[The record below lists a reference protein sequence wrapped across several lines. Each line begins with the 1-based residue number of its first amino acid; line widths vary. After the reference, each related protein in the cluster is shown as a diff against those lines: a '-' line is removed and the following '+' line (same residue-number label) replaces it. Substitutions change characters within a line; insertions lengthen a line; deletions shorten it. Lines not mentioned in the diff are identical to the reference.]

1 MSNDQ
6 VSTILLNSIVE
17 SGSRTLEAREPAKA
31 MLCLELLADG
41 STWHKVADETGWSFT
56 QIGAVKARH
65 EVAIEVRKKQLAAD
79 GFEMAEG
86 FRLLLKQKMAMLADN
101 PDALSKVNVKD
112 LALSYGIAVDK
123 GMLALGE
130 NKMVIE
136 HKAGKPSLED
146 AMKAIEDARAALQK
160 EAIPV

>member
-1 MSNDQ
+1 MSNPI
-6 VSTILLNSIVE
+6 STIILNSIVE
-17 SGSRTLEAREPAKA
+17 SGSRTLEAREPTKA

-41 STWHKVADETGWSFT
+41 STWQQVADETGWSFT

-86 FRLLLKQKMAMLADN
+86 IRLLMKQKMAMLADN
-101 PDALSKVNVKD
+101 PDALAKVNVKD

-160 EAIPV
+160 EAITI

>member
-6 VSTILLNSIVE
+6 VSTILLSSIVE

-41 STWHKVADETGWSFT
+41 STWQQVADETGWSFT

-86 FRLLLKQKMAMLADN
+86 IRLLMKQKMAMLADN

-160 EAIPV
+160 ETINV

>member
-1 MSNDQ
+1 MSNPI
-6 VSTILLNSIVE
+6 STIVLNSIVE
-17 SGSRTLEAREPAKA
+17 SGSRTLEAREPTKA

-41 STWHKVADETGWSFT
+41 STWQQVADETGWSFT

-86 FRLLLKQKMAMLADN
+86 IRLLMKQKMAMLADN
-101 PDALSKVNVKD
+101 PDALAKVNVKD

-160 EAIPV
+160 EAIDV

>member
-6 VSTILLNSIVE
+6 VSTILLSSIVE

-41 STWHKVADETGWSFT
+41 STWQQVADETGWSFT

-86 FRLLLKQKMAMLADN
+86 IRLLLKQKMAMLADN

-160 EAIPV
+160 EAIEV

>member
-41 STWHKVADETGWSFT
+41 STWQQVADETGWSFT

-86 FRLLLKQKMAMLADN
+86 IRLLLKQKMAMLADN
-101 PDALSKVNVKD
+101 PDALAKVNVKD

-160 EAIPV
+160 EAINV

>member
-1 MSNDQ
+1 MSNPI
-6 VSTILLNSIVE
+6 STIILNSIVE
-17 SGSRTLEAREPAKA
+17 SGSRTLEAREPTKA

-41 STWHKVADETGWSFT
+41 STWQQVADETGWSFT

-65 EVAIEVRKKQLAAD
+65 EVAIEVSTKQLAAD

-86 FRLLLKQKMAMLADN
+86 IRLLMKQKMAMLADN
-101 PDALSKVNVKD
+101 PDALAKVNVKD

-160 EAIPV
+160 EAITI

>member
-1 MSNDQ
+1 MSKPI
-6 VSTILLNSIVE
+6 STIILNSIVE
-17 SGSRTLEAREPAKA
+17 SGSRTLEAREPTKA

-41 STWHKVADETGWSFT
+41 STWQQVADETGWSFT

-86 FRLLLKQKMAMLADN
+86 IRLLMKQKMAMLADN
-101 PDALSKVNVKD
+101 PDALAKVNVKD

-160 EAIPV
+160 EAIEV